1 MNVKSTRNR
10 ISGYRCLKK
19 KFMEFRGSLHIHTNV
34 LRTFV
39 LLFWHNSKVYQG
51 IFVIG
56 YNIFLFTAIAF
67 ERIVKAIMT
76 HYRNC
81 SVGTQN

>member
-1 MNVKSTRNR
+1 MNVKGTRNR
-10 ISGYRCLKK
+10 ISGTGVEK
-19 KFMEFRGSLHIHTNV
+19 KFMEFLEAVCTLTPM

-56 YNIFLFTAIAF
+56 YNISLFTAIASG
-67 ERIVKAIMT
+67 IVKAIMT
-76 HYRNC
+76 HYRDY
-81 SVGTQN
+81 SVGTQS